1 MQESV
6 FGADGTL
13 LFFGCVCVAF
23 IPFAVFCLPETKGLS
38 LETILPMFEFHGEET
53 ANFMLAADL
62 RCAVDGR
69 TLPLLLKILLF
80 EDWLLNCVNANKL
93 CDLCTG
99 REGFKMF
106 VGGNLQHGSGVRV
119 RKAQHSTGQLRNDP

>member
-1 MQESV
+1 MALAGVLIAVFSFNLLTASQFCCDHQRCWTATLQESV

-38 LETILPMFEFHGEET
+38 LETILPMFEFHGEQT
-53 ANFMLAADL
+53 ANFLLAADL

-69 TLPLLLKILLF
+69 TLPLLF
-80 EDWLLNCVNANKL
+80 EDY
-93 CDLCTG
+93 
-99 REGFKMF
+99 
-106 VGGNLQHGSGVRV
+106 
-119 RKAQHSTGQLRNDP
+119 